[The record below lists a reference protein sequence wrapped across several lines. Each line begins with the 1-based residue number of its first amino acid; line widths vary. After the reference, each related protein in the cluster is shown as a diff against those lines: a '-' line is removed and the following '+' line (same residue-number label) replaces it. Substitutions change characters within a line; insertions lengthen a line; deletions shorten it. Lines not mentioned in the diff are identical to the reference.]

1 MASSSTSPA
10 ETPSDPTAL
19 EDQEMAALRARRS
32 ALDAREKALFDAK
45 FPALL
50 LGHHDQ
56 VWRALSKLGVRSPL
70 LEDLVQ
76 DVFLT
81 FYDGVIES
89 GFPDS
94 IPAKLQALAM
104 GFARNHFR
112 REEHNPVTL
121 GPPSS
126 SSEKPHSAPEIERT
140 LDLAALASRLL
151 PALTP
156 EHREVVDAVY
166 ARDLSHEEAAREL
179 GISRTTFTTRLAAAR
194 RRLAELLIFLPPSQR
209 RPR

>member
-50 LGHHDQ
+50 LGHHDR
-56 VWRALSKLGVRSPL
+56 VWRALAKLGVRSPL

-112 REEHNPVTL
+112 RE
-121 GPPSS
+121 
-126 SSEKPHSAPEIERT
+126 
-140 LDLAALASRLL
+140 
-151 PALTP
+151 
-156 EHREVVDAVY
+156 
-166 ARDLSHEEAAREL
+166 
-179 GISRTTFTTRLAAAR
+179 
-194 RRLAELLIFLPPSQR
+194 
-209 RPR
+209 

>member
-1 MASSSTSPA
+1 M
-10 ETPSDPTAL
+10 
-19 EDQEMAALRARRS
+19 
-32 ALDAREKALFDAK
+32 
-45 FPALL
+45 
-50 LGHHDQ
+50 
-56 VWRALSKLGVRSPL
+56 
-70 LEDLVQ
+70 
-76 DVFLT
+76 
-81 FYDGVIES
+81 
-89 GFPDS
+89 
-94 IPAKLQALAM
+94 
-104 GFARNHFR
+104 
-112 REEHNPVTL
+112 TL

-156 EHREVVDAVY
+156 EHREVVDAGY